1 MFRILNLL
9 DDDKMCMQRTKSS
22 IGAYLYF
29 YYWYVGYRRPQTMF
43 WGEFESKQTTCLLL
57 ISIEDTLSFTKFFLL
72 YCAMHN
78 IKIEPEV
85 TILLRSLITS
95 IVGDNPHDLHTF
107 SLQLL
112 YEELD

>member
-43 WGEFESKQTTCLLL
+43 WGEFESK
-57 ISIEDTLSFTKFFLL
+57 
-72 YCAMHN
+72 
-78 IKIEPEV
+78 
-85 TILLRSLITS
+85 
-95 IVGDNPHDLHTF
+95 
-107 SLQLL
+107 
-112 YEELD
+112 